1 MTETSLHNTPA
12 EGAKTERPPESVQA
26 PDPRKGMED
35 STIEEAEFRK
45 RFLSQ
50 FTDPAFDALK
60 AELDK
65 VVAAAWDGYSNH
77 RKSPRT
83 QKAGPGFT
91 DPNYDMAVDWIAA
104 KAAIDRAQAEHDT

>member
-1 MTETSLHNTPA
+1 MADANHYDTPA

-35 STIEEAEFRK
+35 STIDEAEFRK
-45 RFLSQ
+45 RFPSQ
-50 FTDPAFDALK
+50 FTDPAFEPLQG
-60 AELDK
+60 ELAK
-65 VVAAAWDGYSNH
+65 VAGAAWDGYSNH

-91 DPNYDMAVDWIAA
+91 DPNYDMAVDWIGA
-104 KAAIDRAQAEHDT
+104 KAASTRRKRN